1 MGQPLSE
8 NRDQFALRLN
18 CSMTTDSDLLNKS
31 FSRGLGGGKKKK
43 KKEKWRAKATVTNYF
58 LFLSLSLSR
67 YAITEN
73 LTLYTVWRILNCKQ
87 AACWNYNAC
96 LYRQNGIRAVKYSI
110 STFLVSFSRDSWHLF
125 GDGPWIISL
134 SSLSLLSLPTPFL
147 YPCQRYA
154 RLIRNVHAHTFLR
167 DKWMKLSA
175 KRTNEMREMM
185 LALTDQEG
193 RVGMNESRS
202 SGSGSTLET
211 SLLPSFTRG

>member
-31 FSRGLGGGKKKK
+31 FSRGLGGGEKKKGK
-43 KKEKWRAKATVTNYF
+43 MARKSNCYK
-58 LFLSLSLSR
+58 LFSLSLSFSLSR
-67 YAITEN
+67 YSITEN